1 MADTYMTATVTLKGK
16 TETYNNNGEMDYKL
30 ELDCPAMR
38 SNFPL
43 MLYVPAEVGSNFDG
57 TPKMLVMRTNGKV
70 KESYKGDT
78 PWHWKWRFVSLADEG
93 MAPTPFI
100 PPSID
105 EITPTAITP
114 TESPRESSTVPAP
127 VYIDPT
133 RDSIERQVAAKAAT
147 KKSDATI
154 EDWDKWF
161 YHVISRIQNTPAPSD
176 LESAEESEERFTEEG
191 EDISWR

>member
-16 TETYNNNGEMDYKL
+16 TETYNNNGDMDYKL

-43 MLYVPAEVGSNFDG
+43 MLYVPAEVGGNFDS
-57 TPKMLVMRTNGKV
+57 TPKTLVLRTNGKV

-93 MAPTPFI
+93 AALTPFI
-100 PPSID
+100 PGIVIP
-105 EITPTAITP
+105 PTITP
-114 TESPRESSTVPAP
+114 TESPHEPSAVPSP

-147 KKSDATI
+147 TKSDATM

-161 YHVISRIQNTPAPSD
+161 YHVIARIQNTPAPND

-191 EDISWR
+191 EEISWR